1 LYFFT
6 KIFYFFC
13 KNIHIFSIFIE
24 IFYILLINSVAK
36 IVNILQ
42 EFDEIPVEMYA

>member
-1 LYFFT
+1 
-6 KIFYFFC
+6 
-13 KNIHIFSIFIE
+13 
-24 IFYILLINSVAK
+24 LLINSVAK